1 MTRICVPDQQ
11 AEAILNYCEVT
22 WIVKKISMED
32 IDWEASS
39 LNPARL
45 WHHVNADVVAQYATA
60 MENGDEFPM
69 VVVEASENGYII
81 LGGNRRMAAM
91 RDLGD
96 TEIEAYVLKPMP
108 AKQREICIRSLNSRH
123 GEGIDKEERMAQAVY
138 MALSCGLT
146 VKDAARLQS
155 LPHRTVQDHVNAA
168 KVTQRLAATGLDVS
182 KVPLLHL
189 AVISKV
195 ADNKQA
201 ARLSKILLEHKA
213 SFVET
218 KDIVAAVLASPSVT
232 ITNKRINEFESH
244 LATTKA
250 DQVFG
255 SKKLQKPH
263 WQRFTMSLS
272 NLSLFLDRGND
283 GSGFTSLDE
292 LQCSAENA
300 AGVIERATTVIRRL
314 RLIAGVK

>member
-1 MTRICVPDQQ
+1 MTRICVNDHQ
-11 AEAILNYCEVT
+11 AEAILNFCEVT

-32 IDWEASS
+32 VDWEASS
-39 LNPARL
+39 VNPARL
-45 WHHVNADVVAQYATA
+45 WHHVNADVVAQYVTA
-60 MENGDEFPM
+60 MEAGDEFPR

-81 LGGNRRMAAM
+81 IGGNRRMAAM
-91 RDLGD
+91 KHLGD
-96 TEIEAYVLKPMP
+96 TEIEAYVLKPIP
-108 AKQREICIRSLNSRH
+108 ARQREICIRSLNSRH
-123 GEGIDKEERMAQAVY
+123 GEGIDKGERMAQAVY
-138 MALSCGLT
+138 LVLSCGLN

-182 KVPLLHL
+182 KVPLMHL
-189 AVISKV
+189 AIIAKIS
-195 ADNKQA
+195 DNKQA

-213 SFVET
+213 SFAET

-244 LATTKA
+244 LATTKGS
-250 DQVFG
+250 QVVD
-255 SKKLQKPH
+255 SRVIQKPH
-263 WQRFTMSLS
+263 WRRFTMSLS

-283 GSGFTSLDE
+283 GIGFTSLDE
-292 LQCSAENA
+292 LQCSPENA
-300 AGVIERATTVIRRL
+300 AGVIDRATTVIRRL

>member
-1 MTRICVPDQQ
+1 MTRICVSDHQ
-11 AEAILNYCEVT
+11 AEAILKFCEVT

-45 WHHVNADVVAQYATA
+45 WHHENTDVVDQYATA
-60 MENGDEFPM
+60 MEAGDEFPR

-81 LGGNRRMAAM
+81 IGGNRRTAAM
-91 RDLGD
+91 KHLGD
-96 TEIEAYVLKPMP
+96 TEIEAYVLKPIP
-108 AKQREICIRSLNSRH
+108 ARQREIVIRSLNSRH
-123 GEGIDKEERMAQAVY
+123 GEAINREERMAQSVY

-155 LPHRTVQDHVNAA
+155 LPQKTVQTNVLAA

-182 KVPLLHL
+182 KLPVTHL
-189 AVISKV
+189 SVIAKIS
-195 ADNKQA
+195 DNKQA
-201 ARLSKILLEHKA
+201 ARLSKILLEQKC
-213 SFVET
+213 SIIET

-244 LATTKA
+244 LEATRAGQK
-250 DQVFG
+250 FG
-255 SKKLQKPH
+255 SKTIQKPH
-263 WQRFTMSLS
+263 WNRFHSALS

-283 GSGFTSLDE
+283 GIGFSNLEE
-292 LQCSAENA
+292 LQCSPEDAE
-300 AGVIERATTVIRRL
+300 GVVDRANTVIRRL
-314 RLIAGVK
+314 RLIAGIK